1 MEWLEEKDIMSVLL
15 GESSHSELLRRSSPL
30 FRFLFKN
37 KRLSIE
43 KIDFICQLAFEKHD
57 TFRKQILKIL
67 VDLIELMDYS
77 ELEHLFEKLSLISIQ
92 EIDQD
97 VLQLIK
103 TIGNNIS
110 IMCSPT
116 FWKKRVNSFLYNNI
130 Q

>member
-1 MEWLEEKDIMSVLL
+1 M

-30 FRFLFKN
+30 FRFLFKI

-77 ELEHLFEKLSLISIQ
+77 ELEHLFEKLSQISIQ

-97 VLQLIK
+97 FLQLIK

-116 FWKKRVNSFLYNNI
+116 SWKKRVTLYFIKNFFSLNLFGRRL
-130 Q
+130 